1 MKSRVRVVL
10 EKEWA
15 DLRTRRGLLLM
26 TFLLPTLFLVVFPL
40 AIGIGMPALLGEKV
54 YEDPD
59 LARAYQALLTQFP
72 DLAGLSQQELFQV
85 LMLRQFITLSLLVPI
100 ICVTAIAAH
109 SIVGEKIGRSLEPL
123 LATPITTRELLAA
136 KSLASA
142 LPAVG
147 VTWCFFAVYALGVFA
162 LTSNSVFRS
171 VFSPTALCMT
181 FAVAPLIALLALS
194 LAIIASSRSSDPR
207 TAQQIG
213 VILVLPVIGLMVSQI
228 MGLFFLTPI
237 VVLASALVLLVIDAA
252 VLLIGVALFERET
265 ILTRW
270 K

>member
-1 MKSRVRVVL
+1 LKSRVRVIL

-15 DLRTRRGLLLM
+15 DLLTRRGLLLM
-26 TFLLPTLFLVVFPL
+26 TFLLPTLFLVVLPFAL
-40 AIGIGMPALLGEKV
+40 GIAMPALLGEKF
-54 YEDPD
+54 YDDPD
-59 LARAYQALLTQFP
+59 LARAFQAMLTQFP
-72 DLAGLSQQELFQV
+72 DLAGLSRQELFQV
-85 LMLRQFITLSLLVPI
+85 LMLRQFITLSLLVPV

-109 SIVGEKIGRSLEPL
+109 SIVGEKVGRSLEPL
-123 LATPITTRELLAA
+123 LATPITTTELLAA

-142 LPAVG
+142 LPAIG
-147 VTWCFFAVYALGVFA
+147 ITWCFFVVYALGVFT
-162 LTSNSVFRS
+162 LTSNRVFRN
-171 VFSPTALCMT
+171 VFSPTTLCMT

-194 LAIIASSRSSDPR
+194 LAIIASSRSTDPR

-213 VILVLPVIGLMVSQI
+213 VILVLPVVGLMVSQI
-228 MGLFFLTPI
+228 TGLFFLTPA
-237 VVLASALVLLVIDAA
+237 VVLGAALVLSVIDAA

>member
-1 MKSRVRVVL
+1 MKSRVRVIL

-26 TFLLPTLFLVVFPL
+26 TLLLPTLFLLVLPFAL
-40 AIGIGMPALLGEKV
+40 GIGMPALLGKKF
-54 YEDPD
+54 YDDPD
-59 LARAYQALLTQFP
+59 LARAFQALLTQFP
-72 DLAGLSQQELFQV
+72 DLLGLTRHELFQV
-85 LMLRQFITLSLLVPI
+85 LILRQFITLSLLVPV
-100 ICVTAIAAH
+100 ICVTSIATH
-109 SIVGEKIGRSLEPL
+109 RIVGEKVGRSLEPL
-123 LATPITTRELLAA
+123 LATPITTPELLAA

-142 LPAVG
+142 IPAIG
-147 VTWCFFAVYALGVFA
+147 ITWCFFVLYALGVFT
-162 LTSNSVFRS
+162 LTSRVVFRN

-194 LAIIASSRSSDPR
+194 LAIIASSRSTDPR

-213 VILVLPVIGLMVSQI
+213 IVLVLPVVGLMVSQI
-228 MGLFFLTPI
+228 SGLFFLTPT
-237 VVLASALVLLVIDAA
+237 VVLGGALMLAVIDAV
-252 VLLIGVALFERET
+252 VLMIGVALFERET